1 MIQSELTKMA
11 LVPNKGIK
19 KYITV
24 VRNKELHFLFFG
36 FIINLF
42 WEIVQMPLFT
52 SYQEATFLGIN
63 TACIQA
69 SAGDAVMI
77 VVSFWILA
85 ILFKSRE
92 WIYQLNTFRIGL
104 FLIPGLV
111 FTIIAEHL
119 AIGPLGRWEYGNLMP
134 VLPFFGTGVVPIIQW
149 MVIPALVLW
158 VVRKS
163 YPPILNG
170 GHQ

>member
-1 MIQSELTKMA
+1 MA
-11 LVPNKGIK
+11 FVPGKGIF

-24 VRNKELHFLFFG
+24 FRNKELLFLFFG

-69 SAGDAVMI
+69 SLGDAVMI

-134 VLPFFGTGVVPIIQW
+134 VLPFLGTGVVPIAQW
-149 MVIPALVLW
+149 VLIPVLVLW
-158 VVRKS
+158 AVRKQLS
-163 YPPILNG
+163 RY
-170 GHQ
+170 

>member
-1 MIQSELTKMA
+1 MA
-11 LVPNKGIK
+11 FVPDKGIL

-24 VRNKELHFLFFG
+24 FRNKELLFLFFG

-63 TACIQA
+63 KACIQA

-85 ILFKSRE
+85 ILLKSRE
-92 WIYQLNTFRIGL
+92 WIYQLNAFRIGL

-134 VLPFFGTGVVPIIQW
+134 VLPFFGTGVVPIAQW
-149 MVIPALVLW
+149 VVIPVLVLW
-158 VVRKS
+158 AVRKQLS
-163 YPPILNG
+163 RYEARSRS
-170 GHQ
+170 